1 MRNKMKKKYLNIF
14 IITFL
19 ILISLGC
26 EKYPLKT
33 HLEKEELF
41 SILRYE
47 ILTIGNKYIFAINN
61 LFSENNES
69 KIDDTFIEFQ
79 LLTKKINSLE
89 KQKEIN
95 ILNNSNKTLDK
106 LNNEISDLKNKRKF
120 ISLKIEK
127 EIQKIVKNQIK
138 IEGINFKG
146 LVFPPVLIKIFDP
159 PLLLITSPRNVISRE
174 HEILLNPNMK
184 NSRKN
189 LIENKMLEE
198 ENLSAIILEIG
209 GLATYPS
216 MIKPN
221 TNLERLFELAAH
233 EWLHQYLIFYPL
245 GRSIFENN
253 KMTEINETLANI
265 FGKEISKK
273 ICKNKLY
280 KIYCENNDKNF
291 TENPF
296 DYNTFMQETRKNV
309 EVLLK
314 NNNIIEAE
322 EYMENRR
329 KELLEKGI
337 FIRKINQ
344 AWFAFN
350 GTYADSPT
358 SISPV
363 FSILKNIQENTDN
376 LKNFIEI
383 LQNIDSYEELLQINP
398 TNMEKNNYNY

>member
-1 MRNKMKKKYLNIF
+1 MEQREEKLSRGISALSRRKILRSLVNKELTVKEISQKNKMSVSLASRHLKLLYDLGFLKVRKEFPYKY
-14 IITFL
+14 
-19 ILISLGC
+19 
-26 EKYPLKT
+26 Y
-33 HLEKEELF
+33 
-41 SILRYE
+41 
-47 ILTIGNKYIFAINN
+47 
-61 LFSENNES
+61 
-69 KIDDTFIEFQ
+69 
-79 LLTKKINSLE
+79 
-89 KQKEIN
+89 
-95 ILNNSNKTLDK
+95 
-106 LNNEISDLKNKRKF
+106 
-120 ISLKIEK
+120 SLKISKLK
-127 EIQKIVKNQIK
+127 ELLEVYEIIVK
-138 IEGINFKG
+138 
-146 LVFPPVLIKIFDP
+146 
-159 PLLLITSPRNVISRE
+159 RE
-174 HEILLNPNMK
+174 KNHE
-184 NSRKN
+184 
-189 LIENKMLEE
+189 LEE